1 MQFDNDDPAAS
12 QLAEEARRFRSRATN
27 ERRGPLKIIVSDFE
41 FVYDM
46 PAFRRYQHAECD
58 PTNGWVRW
66 PYHHICAAAWMMLTF
81 RPGFDQPIVG
91 PIRVM
96 TSNSEA
102 TIVSAY
108 LASVTASPD
117 CILYNWGG
125 EQKDW
130 PVMRR
135 FAMEHGIV
143 LPTQLVDL
151 RPHSPSRIDLCNA
164 TSGQARC
171 THLPEYAFASGIPS
185 KPLESKLIGDAVLQ
199 GSWEEVEEQVCAD
212 LMSTSLI
219 AARHAITFGRCQA
232 NLFKTERAIK
242 VAFAGARPSS
252 LFFSTAANILSDRE
266 GHISLPQPMAH
277 SSETGL

>member
-66 PYHHICAAAWMMLTF
+66 PYHHICAASWIMLTF
-81 RPGFDQPIVG
+81 RPGFDLPTIG
-91 PIRVM
+91 PVTVM
-96 TSNSEA
+96 TSGPYSEA

-108 LASVTASPD
+108 LAEVRASPD

-135 FAMEHGIV
+135 FAMENGSV
-143 LPTQLVDL
+143 LPPQLVDM

-171 THLPEYAFASGIPS
+171 THLPEYAFASGIPT
-185 KPLESKLIGDAVLQ
+185 KPLRSKLIGDAVLDACWDQ
-199 GSWEEVEEQVCAD
+199 VAEQVCAD
-212 LMSTSLI
+212 LMTTSI
-219 AARHAITFGRCQA
+219 VAARHAIAFGQCNV
-232 NLFKTERAIK
+232 NLVKTEQAIAI
-242 VAFAGARPSS
+242 AFAEARPNS
-252 LFFSTAANILSDRE
+252 LFFATAANDLSRHRDKPLLAYTA
-266 GHISLPQPMAH
+266 S
-277 SSETGL
+277 